1 MPRGRPS
8 LSDVGNTVAWFGHPF
23 LLLLRAMWIMTTYG
37 FFSIVEK
44 PEDRE
49 AHTLTIRTRVRED
62 LESLR
67 EQFLPSL
74 GPIQDWA
81 TSDYRFR
88 ARARRA
94 AVEAALVRLT
104 AAIDY
109 DNFKNEVAKTQGDE
123 RSRTYSKVWEVLYGL
138 QENGR
143 QRGTPPVRSP

>member
-1 MPRGRPS
+1 
-8 LSDVGNTVAWFGHPF
+8 
-23 LLLLRAMWIMTTYG
+23 MWIMTTYG
-37 FFSIVEK
+37 VFSIVEK

-88 ARARRA
+88 ARAWRA

-109 DNFKNEVAKTQGDE
+109 DNFKNEVAKTQGYE

-138 QENGR
+138 QENGL
-143 QRGTPPVRSP
+143 